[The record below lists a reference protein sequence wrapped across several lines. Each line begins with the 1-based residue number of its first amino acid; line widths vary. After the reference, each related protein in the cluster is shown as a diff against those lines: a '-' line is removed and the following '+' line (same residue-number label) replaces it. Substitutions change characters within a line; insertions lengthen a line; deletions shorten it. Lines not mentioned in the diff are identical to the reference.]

1 MFAHMKHIQT
11 SNTQIRGYISP
22 TPGLSIEM
30 QRRMAADA
38 QCKVVYEFGKPDTG
52 GMLPRDRWM
61 SSLRRGDIAWLP
73 AVRCLVF
80 PKNGRPEGY
89 RPVPDMCRALNL
101 MLATGVIIADA
112 RAGITSETP
121 ELWAN
126 HVYNEGRKI
135 SAGLRPE
142 HVRLKAARAADAVRV
157 PGLKTRW
164 HAPAK
169 RADLKR
175 QKVIWTSALSDEEVL
190 EYLDEELAGYSLKT
204 LYGVLGHRRPNDPGA
219 GGRGHKRKSR

>member
-1 MFAHMKHIQT
+1 MFAHMKHLQI

-38 QCKVVYEFGKPDTG
+38 QCKVVYEFGELDTG

-80 PKNGRPEGY
+80 PKNGRPDGY

-135 SAGLRPE
+135 SAGVRPE
-142 HVRLKAARAADAVRV
+142 HVRLKARKAADAVRL
-157 PGLKTRW
+157 PGLKARW

-175 QKVIWTSALSDEEVL
+175 QKVIWTSALSLQDVREH
-190 EYLDEELAGYSLKT
+190 LDEELQGCSSRT
-204 LYGVLGHRRPNDPGA
+204 LYDILGGRRPNDPGA
-219 GGRGHKRKSR
+219 GGRGKTRGSK

>member
-1 MFAHMKHIQT
+1 M
-11 SNTQIRGYISP
+11 RGYISP

-30 QRRMAADA
+30 QRKMAKDA
-38 QCKVVYEFGKPDTG
+38 GCAVVYEFGKADTG
-52 GMLPRDRWM
+52 GMLPRDRWL
-61 SSLRRGDIAWLP
+61 STLCPGDTAWLP

-80 PKNGRPEGY
+80 PKQWRPEGY

-112 RAGITSETP
+112 RAGITSEDP
-121 ELWAN
+121 KAWAE

-142 HVRLKAARAADAVRV
+142 HVRRKALAAAEAVRE
-157 PGLKTRW
+157 PGLRVRW
-164 HAPAK
+164 LAPAK

-175 QKVIWTSALSDEEVL
+175 QQVIWTSALSDEEVR
-190 EYLDEELAGYSLKT
+190 EHLDPELAGYSLKT
-204 LYGVLGHRRPNDPGA
+204 LYNVLGVRRPNDPGA
-219 GGRGHKRKSR
+219 GGRGRKRKSR

>member
-1 MFAHMKHIQT
+1 MFVHMKHVQS

-38 QCKVVYEFGKPDTG
+38 QCKVVYEFGKLDTG

-80 PKNGRPEGY
+80 PKNGRPEKY

-126 HVYNEGRKI
+126 HVYNEGRKV
-135 SAGLRPE
+135 SSGLRPE
-142 HVRLKAARAADAVRV
+142 HVRVKMRQAADAVRM
-157 PGLKTRW
+157 PGLKARW
-164 HAPAK
+164 HAPAMSK
-169 RADLKR
+169 RLKL
-175 QKVIWTSALSDEEVL
+175 QKAIWTGAGTIDDVRELLDPELS
-190 EYLDEELAGYSLKT
+190 GCSSRT
-204 LYGVLGHRRPNDPGA
+204 LYDILDVRRPNDPGA
-219 GGRGHKRKSR
+219 GGRGKTRGSK

>member
-1 MFAHMKHIQT
+1 MFVHMKHLQS

-22 TPGLSIEM
+22 TPGLSIEV

-38 QCKVVYEFGKPDTG
+38 GCKVVYEFGKLDTG

-80 PKNGRPEGY
+80 PKTGRPEGY

-126 HVYNEGRKI
+126 HVYNEGRKV

-142 HVRLKAARAADAVRV
+142 HVRVKMRKAADAVRM
-157 PGLKTRW
+157 PGLKARW
-164 HAPAK
+164 HAPAMSK
-169 RADLKR
+169 RLKL
-175 QKVIWTSALSDEEVL
+175 QKAIWTGAGTIDDVRELLDPELS
-190 EYLDEELAGYSLKT
+190 GCSSRT
-204 LYGVLGHRRPNDPGA
+204 LYDILDVRRPNDPGA
-219 GGRGHKRKSR
+219 GGRGRTRGSK

>member
-1 MFAHMKHIQT
+1 MFAHMKHVQT
-11 SNTQIRGYISP
+11 SKTHIRGYISP

-30 QRRMAADA
+30 QRKMAADA
-38 QCKVVYEFGKPDTG
+38 GCAVVYEFGKADTG

-61 SSLRRGDIAWLP
+61 QSLRRGDVAWV
-73 AVRCLVF
+73 ASIRCLVF
-80 PKNGRPEGY
+80 PKRDRPEKY

-112 RAGITSETP
+112 KAGITSETP
-121 ELWAN
+121 ELWAE

-142 HVRLKAARAADAVRV
+142 HVRVKMRQAAEAVRQ
-157 PGLKTRW
+157 PGLKARW
-164 HAPAK
+164 HATAK

-175 QKVIWTSALSDEEVL
+175 QKVIWTSALSDEDVREH
-190 EYLDEELAGYSLKT
+190 LDPELAGYSLRT

-219 GGRGHKRKSR
+219 GGRGRKRKVK